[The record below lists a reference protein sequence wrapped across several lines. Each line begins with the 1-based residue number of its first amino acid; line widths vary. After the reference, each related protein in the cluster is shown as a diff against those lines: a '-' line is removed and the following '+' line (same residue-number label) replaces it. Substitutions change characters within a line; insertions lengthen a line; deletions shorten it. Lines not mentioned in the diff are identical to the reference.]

1 MRQGRAYSC
10 MLTQD
15 NGNNV
20 HILQSSSVIIPSP
33 ILFKDGN
40 KERENMILCSSAD
53 SLLSMD
59 DAHLTRTGS
68 LVSVTLHSKLRRAVL
83 DHVTSHVAFQYV
95 FFIYLSSCIAINNI
109 IGTIKLAHLADICQ
123 VSNMAMSTSHTSTFM
138 FYCSNVM
145 SCLYGFHR
153 PSMYHLKMIV
163 ISTKQ
168 DRYSFS
174 SY

>member
-1 MRQGRAYSC
+1 MCTFYNQAVSLY
-10 MLTQD
+10 
-15 NGNNV
+15 
-20 HILQSSSVIIPSP
+20 HPY
-33 ILFKDGN
+33 KDGN
-40 KERENMILCSSAD
+40 KERENMVLCSFAG

-68 LVSVTLHSKLRRAVL
+68 LVSVTLHSKLGRAVL

-95 FFIYLSSCIAINNI
+95 FFIYLSSCTAIYNI
-109 IGTIKLAHLADICQ
+109 IGMIKLAHLADICP

-153 PSMYHLKMIV
+153 SSMYHLKV
-163 ISTKQ
+163 IAISIKSESIQ
-168 DRYSFS
+168 L
-174 SY
+174 